1 MVAHCRSGML
11 PLQSVKYMC
20 SCKLADA
27 QTRSS
32 GVVKSRE
39 KKSLDRNF
47 FFRIFF
53 DFFAMS
59 LREGGKEFVDEG
71 GRGLEWL
78 KNFDVFPKTVDDAK
92 EVSVSGGSVLL
103 FV

>member
-1 MVAHCRSGML
+1 M
-11 PLQSVKYMC
+11 SV
-20 SCKLADA
+20 
-27 QTRSS
+27 
-32 GVVKSRE
+32 GVTKDYKPKV
-39 KKSLDRNF
+39 RNLHASHTPVP
-47 FFRIFF
+47 RGIFF
-53 DFFAMS
+53 CETFLFIFAAMS
-59 LREGGKEFVDEG
+59 LREGGKEFLDEG